1 MFSRRDADKLELT
14 DSKIAVLNYSWM
26 PEPQAEKYCRL
37 EADPIDALCVT
48 FWSVLSWKQSY
59 TFYEMLDQSLT

>member
-37 EADPIDALCVT
+37 KADPIDALYVA
-48 FWSVLSWKQSY
+48 FWSVLS
-59 TFYEMLDQSLT
+59 